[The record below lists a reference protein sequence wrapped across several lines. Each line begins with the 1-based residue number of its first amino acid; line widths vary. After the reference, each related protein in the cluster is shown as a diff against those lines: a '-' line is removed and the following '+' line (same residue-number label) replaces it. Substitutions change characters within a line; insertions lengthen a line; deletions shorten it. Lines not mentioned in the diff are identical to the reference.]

1 MVAVRAAWAFLPLG
15 AVLAVY
21 GCKPQIEGRPSLVD
35 GDRVL
40 AVRSEPAEVNPS
52 ASVPVPLTYRAL
64 YVGTDRAPDPAG
76 LDWALCG
83 GRKPLAVTGPI
94 APACLAKSAKL
105 LTPLGNGESV
115 ETTLP
120 KDACRVFGPSPP
132 EPKKGEP
139 PSRPADP
146 DTTGGYYQ
154 PARVLA
160 TIEGKPDYAVG
171 VTRLDCGLAGA
182 TQEQSAS
189 YLGQHRPNENPA
201 LDSLVIRH
209 DHSPEE
215 EVPAA
220 DGSGAALQ
228 IKPGQALSLRA
239 SWAACP
245 KSAACGDDICS
256 PGEDKMSC
264 APDCDVPQPLGCTGS
279 EPYLELD
286 QQTHELLH
294 RREAIRISWFA
305 TDGRFEHERTGRAET
320 DAASVFSDN
329 SWTAPKTHGEVS
341 LWVVIRDDRGGVGW
355 SAYKLQVQ
363 P

>member
-1 MVAVRAAWAFLPLG
+1 
-15 AVLAVY
+15 VLAI
-21 GCKPQIEGRPSLVD
+21 CACRPQIEGRPSLVD
-35 GDRVL
+35 GDRLL
-40 AVRSEPAEVNPS
+40 AVRSEPAEVNPA
-52 ASVPVPLTYRAL
+52 ASVPVPLMYRAL
-64 YVGTDRAPDPAG
+64 YVGTGGAPDPAG

-83 GRKPLAVTGPI
+83 ERKPLAVTGPI
-94 APACLAKSAKL
+94 APACLAKRAKA
-105 LTPLGNGESV
+105 LTPLGQGESV
-115 ETTLP
+115 EAMLP
-120 KDACRVFGPSPP
+120 KDVCRLFGPSPP
-132 EPKKGEP
+132 EPKKGVP

-182 TQEQSAS
+182 TQDQSMS
-189 YLGQHRPNENPA
+189 YLKQYRPNENPA

-209 DHSPEE
+209 GRSPET

-220 DGSGAALQ
+220 DGSAAQVQ
-228 IKPGQALSLRA
+228 IKPGQQLSLRA

-245 KSAACGDDICS
+245 KSASCGDGICS
-256 PGEDKMSC
+256 PGEDKASC
-264 APDCDVPQPLGCTGS
+264 ARDCDLARPMGCTGS
-279 EPYLELD
+279 ESYLELD
-286 QQTHELLH
+286 QQTHQLEH

-305 TDGRFEHERTGRAET
+305 TDGTFEHERTGRAEA
-320 DAASVFSDN
+320 DVASAFSDN
-329 SWTAPKTHGEVS
+329 TWTAPKGHGEVS

-355 SAYKLQVQ
+355 SAYKLGVG